1 MAEDSK
7 EKETG
12 TDLKPIYH
20 LKGGMVELEDGTME
34 KSKMFEIFKIPLDD
48 YPDITLNTAEMRRFR
63 MQVMKMRTGIQA
75 MVPIL
80 CPGPGKC
87 PFRNRCPFV
96 DKTNCLANGNIDF
109 EHQKAKFPLARQCPI
124 ERDFIVYKQM
134 DYINEYGVDIQS
146 PSELGLVNKL
156 AELDVYDYRLTLVLS
171 HGDTDA
177 DGPLLMKE
185 QVTGIA
191 HNGEE
196 ITRLEEH
203 PAWAL
208 KEKIHKQR
216 MEILAALVG
225 TRKEKYKKEAALKQ
239 RDFADPSTLQS
250 TLRKKLD
257 GLNSGVIIEAEF
269 TENTEE

>member
-1 MAEDSK
+1 MAEDTN

-12 TDLKPIYH
+12 TDLEPIYH

-48 YPDITLNTAEMRRFR
+48 YPDIQLNTTEMRRFR
-63 MQVMKMRTGIQA
+63 MQVMKMRTGTQA

-80 CPGPGKC
+80 CPGPQKC
-87 PFRNRCPFV
+87 PFRMRCPFV
-96 DKTNCLANGNIDF
+96 DKTKRLANGQIDF
-109 EHQKAKFPLARQCPI
+109 MCQKAKFPIARQCPI

-134 DYINEYGVDIQS
+134 DYINEYGVDIES

-185 QVTGIA
+185 QVTGMT
-191 HNGEE
+191 HSGDE

-203 PAWAL
+203 PAWSL

-216 MEILAALVG
+216 MEILNALVG
-225 TRKEKYKKEAALKQ
+225 TRREKYKKEAALKQ
-239 RDFADPSTLQS
+239 RDVADPSTKQS
-250 TLRKKLD
+250 TLRQKLD
-257 GLNSGVIIEAEF
+257 DLNNEVVIEAEF
-269 TENTEE
+269 TEHPKE